1 MVTVGIDFG
10 TSGTT
15 YAFAFNDSKD
25 DINHAKWSDLPDE
38 KKPSE
43 IILNEKMEI
52 IKFGKI
58 AEHIWEM

>member
-25 DINHAKWSDLPDE
+25 DINHAKWPDSPGL
-38 KKPSE
+38 KNPTE
-43 IILNEKMEI
+43 IITISEYAKRQ
-52 IKFGKI
+52 IKRYYKRF
-58 AEHIWEM
+58 